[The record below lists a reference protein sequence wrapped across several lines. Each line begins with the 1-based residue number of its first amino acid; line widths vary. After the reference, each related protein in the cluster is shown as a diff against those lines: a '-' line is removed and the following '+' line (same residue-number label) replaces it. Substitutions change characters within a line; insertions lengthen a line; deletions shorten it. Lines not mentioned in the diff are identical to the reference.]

1 LRLSRVGDVL
11 SAWGLRFLKDDDV
24 QNPVVY
30 NESQSSRQK
39 YVLDGAH
46 GGGRPGFMS
55 LGSVTTRSA
64 PDHA

>member
-1 LRLSRVGDVL
+1 LRLSRVDDVL

-24 QNPVVY
+24 QNPVVD

-39 YVLDGAH
+39 YVLDGEL
-46 GGGRPGFMS
+46 GGGRLSFMS
-55 LGSVTTRSA
+55 LGSVITRSA

>member
-11 SAWGLRFLKDDDV
+11 SAWRLRFLKDDDV
-24 QNPVVY
+24 QNPVVDK
-30 NESQSSRQK
+30 ESQSSRQK
-39 YVLDGAH
+39 YVLDGAL

-55 LGSVTTRSA
+55 LGSVITRSP